1 MSMIFSLCFLWKAKG
16 FFCAFSGGNVR
27 AATGG
32 VSPVF
37 LRRKEKQVRIEE
49 KNILQ

>member
-16 FFCAFSGGNVR
+16 FFALFRAETC

-37 LRRKEKQVRIEE
+37 LRRKEKQVRIEK